1 MNINTAIYV
10 RVSTEEQAL
19 NGFSIRAQKEKLMY
33 YATKIKD
40 WNVYKIYS
48 DEGISGKNIE
58 NRPSLLEMI
67 NDIKNRR
74 VNNVLVFKIDRLT
87 RSTKDLIDLIELFNN
102 YDCDFNSLNESIDT
116 SSATGRM
123 FIKIIGIF
131 AEFERENIVERV
143 KLGFE
148 RKVREGNSICSC
160 TPPLGYNRPKGSNNL
175 LINKKETIIV
185 KEIFNYYLNNKSI
198 PDIVKILN
206 NKNIKTKK
214 NKQWTYK
221 TIKLILTNPTYIG
234 KVRYGIN
241 QKYYFEQTGNHK
253 PIISINDY
261 NKVQNKLSKKQI
273 TDAYYSHILKCQ
285 CGKDMVTKRIYKNK
299 KVYINY
305 RCIEKNKTCNKDIS
319 HLKLD
324 KMLISINPNWKHY
337 SLEQKNTILQNN
349 IELRIENNTLKSNY
363 NLSNL

>member
-1 MNINTAIYV
+1 MYRTKALNAGIYP
-10 RVSTEEQAL
+10 RVSTIKQVNE
-19 NGFSIRAQKEKLMY
+19 GFSLEAQRENLTY
-33 YATKIKD
+33 FANQQG
-40 WNVYKIYS
+40 WNGVGDYG

-160 TPPLGYNRPKGSNNL
+160 TPPLGYNRPKGSNKL

-185 KEIFNYYLNNKSI
+185 KEIFK
-198 PDIVKILN
+198 
-206 NKNIKTKK
+206 
-214 NKQWTYK
+214 
-221 TIKLILTNPTYIG
+221 
-234 KVRYGIN
+234 
-241 QKYYFEQTGNHK
+241 
-253 PIISINDY
+253 
-261 NKVQNKLSKKQI
+261 
-273 TDAYYSHILKCQ
+273 
-285 CGKDMVTKRIYKNK
+285 
-299 KVYINY
+299 
-305 RCIEKNKTCNKDIS
+305 
-319 HLKLD
+319 
-324 KMLISINPNWKHY
+324 
-337 SLEQKNTILQNN
+337 
-349 IELRIENNTLKSNY
+349 
-363 NLSNL
+363 

>member
-19 NGFSIRAQKEKLMY
+19 NGFSIRAQKEKLIY

-40 WNVYKIYS
+40 WNVYKVYS
-48 DEGISGKNIE
+48 DEGISGKDIKS
-58 NRPSLLEMI
+58 RPSLQEMLT
-67 NDIKNRR
+67 DIKNRK

-160 TPPLGYNRPKGSNNL
+160 TSPLGYNRPKGSNNL
-175 LINKKETIIV
+175 IINKKEAIIKKNLEVLNLTDEAIIV
-185 KEIFNYYLNNKSI
+185 LAEKINRFDLVNNNFSDDEKQNLKKLGEEIKVIQKNNEILIKHSLDVI
-198 PDIVKILN
+198 NNILSGILN
-206 NKNIKTKK
+206 IAQNEKT
-214 NKQWTYK
+214 
-221 TIKLILTNPTYIG
+221 
-234 KVRYGIN
+234 
-241 QKYYFEQTGNHK
+241 
-253 PIISINDY
+253 SY
-261 NKVQNKLSKKQI
+261 NARGVG
-273 TDAYYSHILKCQ
+273 CQ
-285 CGKDMVTKRIYKNK
+285 DS
-299 KVYINY
+299 
-305 RCIEKNKTCNKDIS
+305 ESLDIS
-319 HLKLD
+319 
-324 KMLISINPNWKHY
+324 SIT
-337 SLEQKNTILQNN
+337 E
-349 IELRIENNTLKSNY
+349 EA
-363 NLSNL
+363 